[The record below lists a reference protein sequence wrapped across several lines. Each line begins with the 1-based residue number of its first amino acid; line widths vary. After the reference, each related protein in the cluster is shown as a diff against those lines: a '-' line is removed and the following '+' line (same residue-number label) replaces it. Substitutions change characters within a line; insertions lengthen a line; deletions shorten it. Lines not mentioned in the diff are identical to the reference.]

1 MKTSFRLNLWLVNLS
16 YADCMY
22 SISESAKQNWTLHS
36 ARDIH
41 KQFAFIQKTVFFC
54 LKNTFYEITDSIEAV
69 GHTWNKKKHKFQYKL
84 YTKVNN
90 YDNDV
95 SCWILSLNKN
105 KYSTT
110 TRKNNVHF
118 GLNMNQKRT
127 VSN

>member
-16 YADCMY
+16 YADCTVFQ
-22 SISESAKQNWTLHS
+22 SLQNRIEHCILQETFINYLPS
-36 ARDIH
+36 YK
-41 KQFAFIQKTVFFC
+41 KQFFFC